1 MNRSNTCSTSSKPVE
16 VYEHTMRIPVH
27 YSGRLR
33 LALYTVYP
41 PLIVLNL
48 PMRTGHSATSFFVC
62 LLVGVM
68 PVPNLLAQ
76 SSWELIWNDE
86 FDYTGLPD
94 STRWSYDVG
103 GHGWGNQEDQFYT
116 ENREENARADGDH
129 LIIEARKEDW
139 RGRSYTSA
147 RLVSKH
153 KGDWTYGR
161 IEVRAQLPSGRG
173 TWPAIWMLPTN
184 SHYGNGGWPDTG
196 EIDIMEHVGFD
207 QDLIHATIHTDAYNH
222 MIGTQ
227 RGGSKRVTGASDNFH
242 VYAVEWSPRKMVF
255 SIDGVDFW
263 TYSKGLSNWQ
273 GWPFDLDFHLIM
285 NIAIGGAWG
294 GAQGIDDSIFPQQ
307 MLIDHVRVYRYI
319 DFPQVTL
326 AAPAT
331 LEAGETAVIT
341 GTSVDP
347 DGRILRVNLY
357 QDDGLLE
364 TITGGASEWSWS
376 TSNVSAGCYKLRAEA
391 TDDGGWIGSTDVQ
404 SLTVG
409 NSCTGNAPYLMSPHP
424 IQDRIEAEYFDLGGP
439 GVAYRDLSPTNEG
452 GGIRLHE
459 GVDVFP
465 TTDGAGYHIGN
476 TARREWVTYT
486 VHVDQAGIY
495 DLQVRLASQ
504 ANQVSFSLEF
514 DGVDKIGVFTH
525 QSPSDDFRTVRVITE
540 DGIALE
546 EGIQIMKLQFFSGVP
561 KVNWLKFRLRSP
573 TDNMT
578 KAGIELSEMADGSA
592 VTTLSVDEA
601 GSQTYYVKLTS
612 EPSADVKV
620 AISGHD
626 GTDLMLDN
634 DGDASTDFSELTFTM
649 ENWNAAQA
657 VMMTAAVDG
666 DGDDDIVTLMHTAS
680 SSDMAYDSVS
690 VNLEVTVTDV
700 TQTNFED
707 ANELPKE
714 IALDQNFPNPFNP
727 STSIR
732 FALPE
737 SETVTLR
744 VYDTLGRP
752 AATLLDQK
760 PHTAGTHT
768 VRFDGA
774 GLASGVY
781 LYRLEVGASVL
792 MTRYM
797 QLIK

>member
-1 MNRSNTCSTSSKPVE
+1 M
-16 VYEHTMRIPVH
+16 YEHITRFPVH
-27 YSGRLR
+27 YSSCQRLV
-33 LALYTVYP
+33 LNTVYP
-41 PLIVLNL
+41 SLIVVYL
-48 PMRTGHSATSFFVC
+48 PMRTGHFATSFITC
-62 LLVGVM
+62 LLIGMM

-86 FDYTGLPD
+86 FDYNGLPD

-103 GHGWGNQEDQFYT
+103 GHGWGNGEDQFYT

-139 RGRSYTSA
+139 GGRSYTSA
-147 RLVSKH
+147 RLVSKY

-161 IEVRAQLPSGRG
+161 IEVRAQLPTGRG
-173 TWPAIWMLPTN
+173 TWPAIWMLPTD

-222 MIGTQ
+222 MINTQ
-227 RGGSKRVTGASDNFH
+227 RGGSKRVTGVSDNFH
-242 VYAVEWSPRKMVF
+242 DYAVEWSPRKMVF

-294 GAQGIDDSIFPQQ
+294 GIQGIDDSIFPQQ

-331 LEAGETAVIT
+331 LEAGETAVLT

-376 TSNVSAGCYKLRAEA
+376 TSTVSAGCYKLRAEA
-391 TDDGGWIGSTDVQ
+391 TDDGGWTGSTDVQ

-424 IQDRIEAEYFDLGGP
+424 ISDRIEAEYYDLGGP
-439 GVAYRDLSPTNEG
+439 GVAYRDISPTNEG
-452 GGIRLHE
+452 GGIRLDD

-465 TTDGAGYHIGN
+465 TTDGIGYHIGN

-525 QSPSDDFRTVRVITE
+525 QSPTDDFRTVRVITE
-540 DGIALE
+540 DGIALD
-546 EGIQIMKLQFFSGVP
+546 EGTQILKLQFFSGVP
-561 KVNWLKFRLRSP
+561 KVNWFQFRLRSP

-612 EPSADVKV
+612 EPSADVTV

-680 SSDMAYDSVS
+680 SSDMAYDSAS

-700 TQTNFED
+700 TQTNLED

-714 IALDQNFPNPFNP
+714 IALDQNYPNPFNP
-727 STSIR
+727 STLIR

>member
-1 MNRSNTCSTSSKPVE
+1 
-16 VYEHTMRIPVH
+16 
-27 YSGRLR
+27 
-33 LALYTVYP
+33 
-41 PLIVLNL
+41 
-48 PMRTGHSATSFFVC
+48 MRTGHSAASYLIC
-62 LLVGVM
+62 LLIGVM
-68 PVPNLLAQ
+68 LAPNLLAQ

-94 STRWSYDVG
+94 SSRWSYDVG
-103 GHGWGNQEDQFYT
+103 GHGWGNGEDQFYT
-116 ENREENARADGDH
+116 EDREENARVDGDH
-129 LIIEARKEDW
+129 LIIEARREDW
-139 RGRSYTSA
+139 SGRSYTSA
-147 RLVSKH
+147 RLVSKY

-173 TWPAIWMLPTN
+173 TWPAIWMLPTD

-222 MIGTQ
+222 LIGTQ

-242 VYAVEWSPRKMVF
+242 VYAVEWTPRKMVF
-255 SIDGVDFW
+255 SIDGIDFW

-319 DFPQVTL
+319 DYPQITL

-347 DGRILRVNLY
+347 DGRILRVNLF
-357 QDDGLLE
+357 QGDGLLE

-376 TSNVSAGCYKLRAEA
+376 ASNVSVGCYKLRAEA
-391 TDDGGWIGSTDVQ
+391 TDDGGWTSSTDTL

-409 NSCTGNAPYLMSPHP
+409 NSCTDNAPYLMSPHP

-439 GVAYRDLSPTNEG
+439 GVAYRDISPTNEG
-452 GGIRLHE
+452 GGIRLDE

-465 TTDGAGYHIGN
+465 TTDGIGYHIGN

-504 ANQVSFSLEF
+504 ANQISFSLEF

-540 DGIALE
+540 DGIELD
-546 EGIQIMKLQFFSGVP
+546 EGTQIMKLQFYSGVP
-561 KVNWLKFRLRSP
+561 KVNWLKFRLR
-573 TDNMT
+573 
-578 KAGIELSEMADGSA
+578 
-592 VTTLSVDEA
+592 
-601 GSQTYYVKLTS
+601 
-612 EPSADVKV
+612 
-620 AISGHD
+620 
-626 GTDLMLDN
+626 
-634 DGDASTDFSELTFTM
+634 
-649 ENWNAAQA
+649 
-657 VMMTAAVDG
+657 
-666 DGDDDIVTLMHTAS
+666 
-680 SSDMAYDSVS
+680 VS
-690 VNLEVTVTDV
+690 H
-700 TQTNFED
+700 
-707 ANELPKE
+707 
-714 IALDQNFPNPFNP
+714 
-727 STSIR
+727 R
-732 FALPE
+732 
-737 SETVTLR
+737 
-744 VYDTLGRP
+744 
-752 AATLLDQK
+752 
-760 PHTAGTHT
+760 
-768 VRFDGA
+768 
-774 GLASGVY
+774 
-781 LYRLEVGASVL
+781 
-792 MTRYM
+792 
-797 QLIK
+797 

>member
-1 MNRSNTCSTSSKPVE
+1 
-16 VYEHTMRIPVH
+16 
-27 YSGRLR
+27 
-33 LALYTVYP
+33 
-41 PLIVLNL
+41 
-48 PMRTGHSATSFFVC
+48 MRTGHSATSFFVC

>member
-1 MNRSNTCSTSSKPVE
+1 
-16 VYEHTMRIPVH
+16 MRIPVH

>member
-424 IQDRIEAEYFDLGGP
+424 NQDRIEAEYFDLGGP

>member
-1 MNRSNTCSTSSKPVE
+1 M
-16 VYEHTMRIPVH
+16 
-27 YSGRLR
+27 L
-33 LALYTVYP
+33 
-41 PLIVLNL
+41 
-48 PMRTGHSATSFFVC
+48 
-62 LLVGVM
+62 
-68 PVPNLLAQ
+68 VPNLLAQ
-76 SSWELIWNDE
+76 SSWQLIWNDE

-94 STRWSYDVG
+94 SSRWSYDVG

-116 ENREENARADGDH
+116 ENREENARVDGDQ

-139 RGRSYTSA
+139 SGRSYTSA

-173 TWPAIWMLPTN
+173 TWPAIWMLPTD

-222 MIGTQ
+222 GIGTQ
-227 RGGSKRVTGASDNFH
+227 RGGSKRVAGASDNFH

-255 SIDGVDFW
+255 SVDGDDFW

-294 GAQGIDDSIFPQQ
+294 GIQGIDDSIFPQQ

-347 DGRILRVNLY
+347 DGRILRVNLF
-357 QDDGLLE
+357 QADGLLE

-376 TSNVSAGCYKLRAEA
+376 ASNVSAGCYELRAEA
-391 TDDGGWIGSTDVQ
+391 TDDGGWTSSTDAQ

-409 NSCTGNAPYLMSPHP
+409 NSCTDNAPYLMTPHP
-424 IQDRIEAEYFDLGGP
+424 IQDRIEAEYYDLGGP
-439 GVAYRDLSPTNEG
+439 DVAYRDISPTNEG
-452 GGIRLHE
+452 GGIRLDE

-465 TTDGAGYHIGN
+465 TTDGIGYHVGN

-495 DLQVRLASQ
+495 DLQVRLASK
-504 ANQVSFSLEF
+504 ASQVSFSLEF

-540 DGIALE
+540 DGIALD
-546 EGIQIMKLQFFSGVP
+546 EGTQIMKLQFGRGVP
-561 KVNWLKFRLRSP
+561 DVNWLHFRLRSP

-578 KAGIELSEMADGSA
+578 MAGIELSEMADGSA

-601 GSQTYYVKLTS
+601 GSQTYYIKLTS
-612 EPSADVKV
+612 EPSADVTV
-620 AISGHD
+620 AITGHD
-626 GTDLMLDN
+626 GTDLVLDN
-634 DGDASTDFSELTFTM
+634 DGDVSTDFSGLTFTM

-657 VMMTAAVDG
+657 VIMTAAVDG
-666 DGDDDIVTLMHTAS
+666 DGDDDIVTLVHTAS
-680 SSDMAYDSVS
+680 SSDMAYDSAS

-700 TQTNFED
+700 TQTNLED
-707 ANELPKE
+707 ANELPRE
-714 IALDQNFPNPFNP
+714 IALDQNYPNPFNP

-760 PHTAGTHT
+760 PHTAGTYT

-781 LYRLEVGASVL
+781 LYRLEIGASVL

>member
-1 MNRSNTCSTSSKPVE
+1 MC
-16 VYEHTMRIPVH
+16 EHITRIPVH
-27 YSGRLR
+27 HPGCQSPILD
-33 LALYTVYP
+33 TVYP
-41 PLIVLNL
+41 SVIILYLS
-48 PMRTGHSATSFFVC
+48 MRTGHSASSYYIC
-62 LLVGVM
+62 LLIGVM
-68 PVPNLLAQ
+68 LAPNLLAQ

-94 STRWSYDVG
+94 SSLWSYDVG
-103 GHGWGNQEDQFYT
+103 GHGWGNGEDQYYT
-116 ENREENARADGDH
+116 ENREENARVDGDH
-129 LIIEARKEDW
+129 LVIEARKEDW
-139 RGRSYTSA
+139 SGRSYTSA
-147 RLVSKH
+147 RLVSKY

-173 TWPAIWMLPTN
+173 TWPAIWMLPTD

-222 MIGTQ
+222 MINTQ
-227 RGGSKRVTGASDNFH
+227 RGGSKRVSGVSDNFH
-242 VYAVEWSPRKMVF
+242 IYAVEWSPRKMVF
-255 SIDGVDFW
+255 SVDGDEFW

-294 GAQGIDDSIFPQQ
+294 GVQGIDDSIFPQQ
-307 MLIDHVRVYRYI
+307 MLVDHVRVYRYI

-357 QDDGLLE
+357 QGDGLLE

-376 TSNVSAGCYKLRAEA
+376 ASNVSEGCYKLRAEA
-391 TDDGGWIGSTDVQ
+391 TDDGGWTSSTDTQ
-404 SLTVG
+404 PLTVG
-409 NSCTGNAPYLMSPHP
+409 NSCTDNAPYLMSPHP

-439 GVAYRDLSPTNEG
+439 GVAYRDISPTNEG
-452 GGIRLHE
+452 GGIRLDE

-465 TTDGAGYHIGN
+465 TTDGIGYHIGN

-504 ANQVSFSLEF
+504 ATQVSFSLEF

-540 DGIALE
+540 DGIELD
-546 EGIQIMKLQFFSGVP
+546 EGTQVMKLQFYSGVP

-573 TDNMT
+573 TDNTM
-578 KAGIELSEMADGSA
+578 KEGIELSEMADGSA
-592 VTTLSVDEA
+592 VTTLSVLEA

-612 EPSADVKV
+612 EPSADVIV
-620 AISGHD
+620 AITGHD
-626 GTDLMLDN
+626 GTDLVLDN
-634 DGDASTDFSELTFTM
+634 DGDASTDFSGLTFTM
-649 ENWNAAQA
+649 ENWNTAQA

-666 DGDDDIVTLMHTAS
+666 DGDDDMVTLVHTAS

-700 TQTNFED
+700 TQTNLED

-714 IALDQNFPNPFNP
+714 IALDQNYPNPFNP